1 MNSNFFKF
9 IGSLFVLIVAIGI
22 FFLLMNVTMPQGN
35 RELLIAFV
43 ATLFGALAPSLKTL
57 TTSDDNDMIKEL
69 QRENEML
76 KSRIGHLEASE
87 RELKEQVQFLINKIS

>member
-9 IGSLFVLIVAIGI
+9 IGSIFVLIVAVGI

-43 ATLFGALAPSLKTL
+43 ATLFGAMASSLKNL
-57 TTSDDNDMIKEL
+57 TGTDENEMIKEL

-76 KSRIGHLEASE
+76 KARIGHLEASE
-87 RELKEQVQFLINKIS
+87 MELKEQVQLLINKIG